1 MRSVSG
7 FTLIELMVAVII
19 IGILS
24 AIAIPSYQQYAVNAR
39 QNEAQQAMMDLASRL
54 EQYRLDAR
62 QYPDDI
68 GAGANEVDFDWPDA
82 VTDNF
87 QMTYTENNADT
98 PPTYTIEASPRAGVI
113 VEGTPDL
120 ELDSAGNKTPADE
133 W

>member
-1 MRSVSG
+1 MQSARG
-7 FTLIELMVAVII
+7 FTLIELMIAVII

-24 AIAIPSYQQYAVNAR
+24 AIAIPSYQQYVVNAR

-68 GAGANEVDFDWPDA
+68 GTGANEVDFDWPA
-82 VTDNF
+82 EVNDNF
-87 QMTYTENNADT
+87 QMTYNVNNGAT
-98 PPTYTIEASPRAGVI
+98 PPTYTITASPRTGMI
-113 VEGTPDL
+113 VEGTPNL
-120 ELDSAGNKTPADE
+120 TLDSAGNKTPADE